1 LTLPQEIGFIP
12 LPLSLEKWLKVIL
25 SKPNP
30 VPAPAPKAKE
40 LFMYANQLQ
49 APAGVAYSEIRQHE
63 LRKTRLMMIDGN
75 LSLNARTAE
84 GGISARV
91 YRDGYWG
98 FASAPNAAQSASNV
112 CNKARHNAQTMARFG
127 AQATLAMPG
136 GSYRGEHAFNGK
148 TALTPAECM
157 ERLAEL
163 HAFCKQRYPALKS
176 TKFLLAD
183 EHHSKYLATSEGGR
197 SLASIQRAM
206 CYIHFIADDATGAP
220 VELYQSISDKGS
232 LADLDL
238 SVATLTPVLD
248 KLHEHVMAKRQAVP
262 ARGGLHTVVMA
273 PELAG
278 MLAHE
283 AMGHPCEADIVLGG
297 AVTANLVGQP
307 VASALVSMVDFA
319 HTFNGN
325 EVMIPVYADD
335 EGVPARDAVLIKD
348 GILTEFM
355 NSRETSA
362 RLGLTPTGSA
372 RAYSPNDE
380 PLVRMRNTAILSGQQ
395 KLDAMIAGVEDGY
408 FLMKT
413 SNGQADSTTEF
424 MFGISLAYEIRN
436 GKLGRAI
443 RNTTVSGSAIKV
455 LQSVDAVSDDMHWS
469 CSGYCG
475 KKQSMVVSMGGPALR
490 ARAHLGGE

>member
-1 LTLPQEIGFIP
+1 MNATE
-12 LPLSLEKWLKVIL
+12 
-25 SKPNP
+25 
-30 VPAPAPKAKE
+30 
-40 LFMYANQLQ
+40 LQ
-49 APAGVAYSEIRQHE
+49 APTGSAYAEIRQHE

-75 LSLNARTAE
+75 LSLNSRTAE
-84 GGISARV
+84 GGVSARV
-91 YRDGYWG
+91 YNDGYWG
-98 FASAPNAAQSASNV
+98 FASAPNAAGAAERV
-112 CNKARHNAQTMARFG
+112 ANKARQNALAMARFG
-127 AQATLAMPG
+127 TQKTLTMPG
-136 GSYRGEHAFNGK
+136 GSYKGEHQFKGRA
-148 TALTPAECM
+148 ALTPAECVDRM
-157 ERLAEL
+157 TALAAYCRQ
-163 HAFCKQRYPALKS
+163 HYPALKS
-176 TKFLLAD
+176 TKILLAD
-183 EHHSKYLATSEGGR
+183 EHHSKWLATSAGGN
-197 SLASIQRAM
+197 SLASIQRAL
-206 CYIHFIADDATGAP
+206 CYIHFIAEDDKGTP
-220 VELYQSISDKGS
+220 VELFQGISDKGS

-238 SVATLTPVLD
+238 SEAALAPVLD
-248 KLHEHVMAKRQAVP
+248 KLYTHVMAKRHAVP

-297 AVTANLVGQP
+297 AVTANLVGQR
-307 VASALVSMVDFA
+307 VASDLVSMVDFA
-319 HTFNGN
+319 HTFNGQ

-335 EGVPARDAVLIKD
+335 EGVAARDAMLIKN

-362 RLGLTPTGSA
+362 RLGLNPTGSA

-380 PLVRMRNTAILSGQQ
+380 PLVRMRNTAILPGEQ
-395 KLDAMIAGVEDGY
+395 KLADMIADVEDGY

-424 MFGISLAYEIRN
+424 MFGINLAYEIKN
-436 GKLGRAI
+436 GKVGNAI
-443 RNTTVSGSAIKV
+443 RDTTLSGNAIKA
-455 LQSVDAVSDDMHWS
+455 LQTVDAVSDDMVWN